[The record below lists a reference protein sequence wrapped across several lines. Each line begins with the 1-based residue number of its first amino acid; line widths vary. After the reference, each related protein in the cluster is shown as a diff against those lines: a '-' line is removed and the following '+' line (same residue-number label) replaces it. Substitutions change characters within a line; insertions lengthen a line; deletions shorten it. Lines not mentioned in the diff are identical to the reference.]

1 MTCGKRIYL
10 LPHSTE
16 EFSTVCPEGDGA
28 TFPAD
33 WETLRHWVKAHLATG
48 RPDREEPGRYHVR
61 TAARFRRHQQGDML
75 LFVKDRQI
83 VARGEVGMP
92 LVERASRFASRNYG
106 GYIVFDP
113 GSLQVFDPPTDLRVV
128 PGYAN
133 RWPRVPELL
142 REESHPSVADL
153 IGDP

>member
-10 LPHSTE
+10 LPHSHQ
-16 EFSTVCPEGDGA
+16 EFSTECPERDGA

-48 RPDREEPGRYHVR
+48 RPERGESGRYHVR
-61 TAARFRRHQQGDML
+61 TAARFLRHQQGEIL

-92 LVERASRFASRNYG
+92 LVERAIRFAGNDYG

-113 GSLQVFDPPTDLRVV
+113 ASLQVFDPPTNLRVV

-142 REESHPSVADL
+142 SEASHPSVATL
-153 IGDP
+153 IGGP